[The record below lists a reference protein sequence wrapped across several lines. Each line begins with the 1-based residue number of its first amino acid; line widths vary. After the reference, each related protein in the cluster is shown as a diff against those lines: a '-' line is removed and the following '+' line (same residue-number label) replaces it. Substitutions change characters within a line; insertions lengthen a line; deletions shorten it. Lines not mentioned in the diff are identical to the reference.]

1 MGPKISAGGASGGG
15 GLPVPA
21 DAFIREDGVITA
33 PPGGGGG
40 AVDSVNGQAG
50 VVVLTGA
57 SLAAVV
63 TLTDAATIAVNAAA
77 GSFFRVTLGGDRT
90 LGTPSSPA
98 DGQEMTV
105 EVIQGTGGSFT
116 LGFSAAYAFPASIPQ
131 PTFSTTAG
139 QRDFVKFI
147 YDGGESLWQCV
158 GWVPDQ
164 NAGVV
169 TISQG
174 GTGQATQQGA
184 INALAGAQTSGQY
197 LRGNGTNVALSAIQA
212 ADLPAGT
219 TSAQGALQL
228 DGTGTDITFPGTQAA
243 GAIGKPADSG
253 HVHPAYETIPADHGL
268 LAWTYSIDNAATTD
282 ACVAGTI
289 YLAKLPVRYNFTATN
304 VWFNVTVAAVGAS
317 SGSFVGLYS
326 SSGTLLTGS
335 SDLGALPLGFAER
348 AFTTPQ
354 ALTAGTFVWVALLV
368 NYAST
373 QPTLR
378 AMLSAPG
385 PTNNIQ
391 NLNLT
396 AANFRSAVPA
406 GGTTQTALLGSFT
419 PSSNT
424 ATGALPFWFG
434 IS

>member
-1 MGPKISAGGASGGG
+1 MPAKIGAAGATGGG

-33 PPGGGGG
+33 PPDSGG
-40 AVDSVNGQAG
+40 AVTSVNGLAG

-63 TLTDAATIAVNAAA
+63 TLTDEATIAVDASA
-77 GSFFRVTLGGDRT
+77 GAFFRVTLGGDRT
-90 LGTPSSPA
+90 LGTPSDPA
-98 DGQEMTV
+98 DGQQIVFEF
-105 EVIQGTGGSFT
+105 IQGTGGGFT

-131 PTFSTTAG
+131 PSLSTTAG
-139 QRDFVKFI
+139 QRDFLQFS
-147 YDGGESLWQCV
+147 YDAGDSLWWCT
-158 GWVPDQ
+158 GFVPGQ
-164 NAGVV
+164 NAGVAA
-169 TISQG
+169 ISQG
-174 GTGQATQQGA
+174 GTGQVTQQA
-184 INALAGAQTSGQY
+184 ALNALAGAQTAGRY
-197 LRGNGTNVALSAIQA
+197 LRGDGSNVGMSAILA
-212 ADLPAGT
+212 ADLPYDAT
-219 TSAQGALQL
+219 AS
-228 DGTGTDITFPGTQAA
+228 DIAFLGTQAA
-243 GAIGKPADSG
+243 GAVGKPPDSG
-253 HVHPAYETIPADHGL
+253 HVHPAYETIPSDHGL
-268 LAWTYSIDNAATTD
+268 LAWVYNIDSAVSSD
-282 ACVAGTI
+282 VMIAGTI
-289 YLAKLPVRYNFTATN
+289 YLAKLPVRYDFTATN
-304 VWFNVTVAAVGAS
+304 VWFDISSAGSGAS

-335 SDLGALPLGFAER
+335 SDLGALSTGFKEVAL
-348 AFTTPQ
+348 TTPQ
-354 ALTAGTFVWVALLV
+354 ALTAGTFVWVAMLV

-385 PTNNIQ
+385 PTNNIV

-396 AANFRSAVPA
+396 AASFRSAVPS
-406 GGTTQTALLGSFT
+406 GGTLQTTLPGSFT